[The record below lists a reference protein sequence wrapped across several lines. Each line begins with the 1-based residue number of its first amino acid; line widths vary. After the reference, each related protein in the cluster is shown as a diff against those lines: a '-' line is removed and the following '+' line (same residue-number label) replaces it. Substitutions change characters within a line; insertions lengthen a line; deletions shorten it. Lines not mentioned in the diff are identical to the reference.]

1 MKAEELFTDNL
12 RDTHWLGK
20 VVDNVDPNLEG
31 RLKIMVY
38 GKFDKVPTED
48 IPWATRGNQYITG
61 AYSTPRI
68 GDIVSVRFDNGD
80 IYHPEYFFTIDSE
93 HKDKYK
99 EEVLEG
105 LGEDNAINSHSLL
118 FDTNNKV
125 RVYYHPDDG
134 LIITL
139 GDGVKAKPYMQIKND
154 GEVNLITE
162 TNNIFVET
170 DQVVEIKCD
179 RAYVN
184 SPNIELGETALEQVI
199 KGNTFQALFNTH
211 THVGN
216 LGTPTTPP
224 VVPLTGT
231 ELSQVTKTQ

>member
-1 MKAEELFTDNL
+1 M
-12 RDTHWLGK
+12 
-20 VVDNVDPNLEG
+20 
-31 RLKIMVY
+31 
-38 GKFDKVPTED
+38 
-48 IPWATRGNQYITG
+48 
-61 AYSTPRI
+61 
-68 GDIVSVRFDNGD
+68 
-80 IYHPEYFFTIDSE
+80 
-93 HKDKYK
+93 
-99 EEVLEG
+99 LEG
-105 LGEDNAINSHSLL
+105 LGESEAFKSPSLL

-125 RVYYHPDDG
+125 RVYYHPENG
-134 LIITL
+134 LVITL
-139 GDGVKAKPYMQIKND
+139 GDGVQAKPFMQIKND
-154 GEVNLITE
+154 GEINLITE
-162 TNNIFVET
+162 ANNILVET

-216 LGTPTTPP
+216 LGSPTTPP

>member
-1 MKAEELFTDNL
+1 MENKKDLTEVPKSIIENIDIIPV
-12 RDTHWLGK
+12 K
-20 VVDNVDPNLEG
+20 NVDEV
-31 RLKIMVY
+31 LKVALT
-38 GKFDKVPTED
+38 KPLK
-48 IPWATRGNQYITG
+48 
-61 AYSTPRI
+61 RI
-68 GDIVSVRFDNGD
+68 EWVEVEQISN
-80 IYHPEYFFTIDSE
+80 
-93 HKDKYK
+93 KDKYK

-105 LGEDNAINSHSLL
+105 LGESEAVKSHALL

-125 RVYYHPDDG
+125 RVYYHPENG
-134 LIITL
+134 LVITL
-139 GDGVKAKPYMQIKND
+139 GDGVQAKPFMQIKND
-154 GEVNLITE
+154 GEINLITE
-162 TNNIFVET
+162 ANNILVET

-216 LGTPTTPP
+216 LGSPTTPP